1 MDTQVQLLRTE
12 VNLNPPTHY
21 TTTNNISSPLTTI
34 ELVQVPPT
42 IYLPTAAPSM
52 PEPNTFPPSPLFLLT
67 PDPFFNGSYHNW
79 TSPGGGGVGGFQLTI
94 AGVLIPLIYVA
105 VCVIGLVGNTLVIYI
120 VLHYVRTESVTNIY
134 ILNLAI
140 ADELFMLGLPFLAV
154 QNALLSWPFGS
165 LMCRV
170 VMTVDAINQFTAI
183 FCLTVMSIDRYL
195 AVVHPIR
202 SSWWRRPHVAK
213 AVNAAVWAVSFVVV
227 LPVVVFADVLEDDGN
242 CSIVWPEPA
251 EVWKASF
258 IVYTCT
264 VGFFGPLLVICLCYL
279 LIVIKVR
286 NAGKRARS
294 TSSRRRKSERKITR
308 MVVVVVAVFVLCWL
322 PFYILN
328 IVNLLILLPG
338 EFRGL
343 YYFVVVLSYA
353 NSCANPII
361 YGFLSDNFKRG
372 FRKALCRSSRRVEN
386 HERAAATELQR
397 PAELWRGIVPEP
409 RDGLGVTKSHEGGE
423 EEVEEEV
430 EEEEENGIEMERR
443 EDATQIRENCRI
455 AQNGNGGGQVESS
468 SILFTPGRK
477 VETVPLGQRAKA
489 GEEAGKGPGL
499 ELGPTVAVSTLANG
513 SKSESNRSRPET
525 VEKSPK
531 LEISYL

>member
-1 MDTQVQLLRTE
+1 MD
-12 VNLNPPTHY
+12 P
-21 TTTNNISSPLTTI
+21 TTTGPT
-34 ELVQVPPT
+34 LV
-42 IYLPTAAPSM
+42 A
-52 PEPNTFPPSPLFLLT
+52 
-67 PDPFFNGSYHNW
+67 
-79 TSPGGGGVGGFQLTI
+79 GFQLTI

-105 VCVIGLVGNTLVIYI
+105 VCVTGLVGNTLVIYI

-213 AVNAAVWAVSFVVV
+213 AVNATVWAVSFVVV

-286 NAGKRARS
+286 NAGKRARP
-294 TSSRRRKSERKITR
+294 TSSQRRKSERKITR

-322 PFYILN
+322 PFYVLN

-372 FRKALCRSSRRVEN
+372 FRKALCRSLRRVEN
-386 HERAAATELQR
+386 HEREAATELQR
-397 PAELWRGIVPEP
+397 PAELWRGIAPEP
-409 RDGLGVTKSHEGGE
+409 RDANRHLFPFYCYLTASL
-423 EEVEEEV
+423 VEPFIYQKE
-430 EEEEENGIEMERR
+430 
-443 EDATQIRENCRI
+443 
-455 AQNGNGGGQVESS
+455 
-468 SILFTPGRK
+468 
-477 VETVPLGQRAKA
+477 
-489 GEEAGKGPGL
+489 
-499 ELGPTVAVSTLANG
+499 
-513 SKSESNRSRPET
+513 
-525 VEKSPK
+525 
-531 LEISYL
+531 